1 LRCSFSFGQID
12 PPETIRECSLE
23 RAMAVH
29 HGCRNREDLHQEARV
44 ATSTATASVRFLT
57 PRTSIALD
65 QPAIGLW
72 WEAAISRIQD
82 AISSIGRSGNFTAKF
97 PQHAQLSQ
105 PR

>member
-1 LRCSFSFGQID
+1 
-12 PPETIRECSLE
+12 
-23 RAMAVH
+23 MAVH
-29 HGCRNREDLHQEARV
+29 HDRGNREDLHQEARV
-44 ATSTATASVRFLT
+44 ATSTAVASVRFLT

-65 QPAIGLW
+65 QPAIDLW

-82 AISSIGRSGNFTAKF
+82 AISSILANRKVRQFTTKI